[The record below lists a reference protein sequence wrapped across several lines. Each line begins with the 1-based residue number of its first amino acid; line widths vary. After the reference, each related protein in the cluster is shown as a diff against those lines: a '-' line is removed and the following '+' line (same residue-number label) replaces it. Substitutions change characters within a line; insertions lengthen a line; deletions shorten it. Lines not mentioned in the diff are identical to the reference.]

1 MKKELIAAV
10 LLAVIFAGVMLNIR
24 ASERIVSSLMS
35 EVDAAYAQ
43 LKGGDNE
50 SAVKTID
57 RAIEHWLTLDGY
69 THIFIRHSE
78 INSTTEAF
86 FQFRSDIG
94 SGDADAAEGS
104 YGLLSET
111 LRSIMTMEQISL
123 GSIF

>member
-24 ASERIVSSLMS
+24 ASEKIVSSLMS

-57 RAIEHWLTLDGY
+57 RAIERWLTLDGY

-86 FQFRSDIG
+86 FQFKSDIG

>member
-10 LLAVIFAGVMLNIR
+10 LLAIIFAGVMLNIR
-24 ASERIVSSLMS
+24 ASEKIVSSLMS

-43 LKGGDNE
+43 LKSGDSK
-50 SAVKTID
+50 SAAETLDK
-57 RAIEHWLTLDGY
+57 AIEHWLTLDGY

>member
-24 ASERIVSSLMS
+24 ASEKIVSSLMS

-43 LKGGDNE
+43 LKSGDSK
-50 SAVKTID
+50 SAAETLDK
-57 RAIEHWLTLDGY
+57 AIE
-69 THIFIRHSE
+69 
-78 INSTTEAF
+78 
-86 FQFRSDIG
+86 FRSDIG

>member
-24 ASERIVSSLMS
+24 ASERIVSALMS

-57 RAIEHWLTLDGY
+57 RAIEHWLMLDGY

-86 FQFRSDIG
+86 FQFKSDIG

-104 YGLLSET
+104 YGLLSDT
-111 LRSIMTMEQISL
+111 LRSILTMEQISL